1 MRSSFSKEGVNKVS
15 DTVKAVKIKSFRI
28 LMLIFGALSLFATGV
43 FYAWSILKAPFAFE
57 GAELALNFTISLC
70 AFGFGGLFSGV
81 LAKKIPLKVR
91 LIVGTLLAGV
101 GFSLA
106 TFVTDNVLLLYLSY
120 GLLSGFGIGIL
131 YNSVISSVNSWFP
144 DKKGLSSGVLMMSF
158 GISTLIIGNIASKLF
173 SADGFGWKN
182 TYYLIAAFIA
192 VTTLIFT
199 AIARMPSES
208 DNLPAPSK
216 KTSSG
221 TSEDLS
227 ATLMLRRF
235 TFWKLFVFFTLFTAV
250 GSTIIGFAKDFTL
263 TLGAKESLAVTVVGI
278 VSVCNGLGRL
288 LAGLIFDRL
297 GLKFAQFSTSVIV
310 IIATTVS
317 LIGILSSSL
326 VVGVI
331 GICLC
336 GISYGFSPTVSA
348 AFIASFYG
356 MKHYPTNLGII
367 NLVLI
372 PASFMSTIAGSI
384 GDYSI
389 IFAVLLA
396 CSVVGLLI
404 NITIKKP

>member
-1 MRSSFSKEGVNKVS
+1 MSDNAKTVNV
-15 DTVKAVKIKSFRI
+15 KSFRI

-70 AFGFGGLFSGV
+70 AFGLGGLFSGV
-81 LAKKIPLKVR
+81 LAKKISLRVR
-91 LIVGTLLAGV
+91 LVMGTLLAGV

-120 GLLSGFGIGIL
+120 GLLSGFGIGII
-131 YNSVISSVNSWFP
+131 YNAVISSVNSWFP

-173 SADGFGWKN
+173 NIGSFGWKN
-182 TYYLIAAFIA
+182 TYYLIAAFIV

-199 AIARMPSES
+199 IIARMPSAS
-208 DNLPAPSK
+208 DDLPAPSK

-221 TSEDLS
+221 SSEDFS
-227 ATLMLRRF
+227 ATSMLKRF

-250 GSTIIGFAKDFTL
+250 GSTIIGFAKDFTM
-263 TLGAKESLAVTVVGI
+263 TLGAKESIAVTIVGI

-310 IIATTVS
+310 IIATSVS
-317 LIGILSSSL
+317 LVGILTSSL
-326 VVGVI
+326 VVGII

-356 MKHYPTNLGII
+356 MKYYPTNLSII

-384 GDYSI
+384 GDYTV

-404 NITIKKP
+404 NITVKKP

>member
-1 MRSSFSKEGVNKVS
+1 MS
-15 DTVKAVKIKSFRI
+15 DTVKTVNVKSFRI

-70 AFGFGGLFSGV
+70 AFGLGGLFSGV
-81 LAKKIPLKVR
+81 LAKKISLRVR
-91 LIVGTLLAGV
+91 LVMGTLLAGV

-120 GLLSGFGIGIL
+120 GLLSGFGIGII
-131 YNSVISSVNSWFP
+131 YNAVISSVNSWFP

-173 SADGFGWKN
+173 NIGSFGWKN
-182 TYYLIAAFIA
+182 TYYLIAAFI
-192 VTTLIFT
+192 VITTLIFT
-199 AIARMPSES
+199 VIARMPSAS
-208 DNLPAPSK
+208 DDLPAPSK

-221 TSEDLS
+221 SSEDFS
-227 ATLMLRRF
+227 ATSMLKRF

-250 GSTIIGFAKDFTL
+250 GSTIIGFAKDFTM
-263 TLGAKESLAVTVVGI
+263 TLGAKESIAVTIVGI

-288 LAGLIFDRL
+288 LAGVIFDKL

-310 IIATTVS
+310 IIATSVS
-317 LIGILSSSL
+317 LVGILTSSL
-326 VVGVI
+326 VVGII

-356 MKHYPTNLGII
+356 MKYYPTNLSII

-384 GDYSI
+384 GDYTV

>member
-1 MRSSFSKEGVNKVS
+1 MS
-15 DTVKAVKIKSFRI
+15 DTVKTTNVKSFRI
-28 LMLIFGALSLFATGV
+28 LMLILGALSLFATGV
-43 FYAWSILKAPFAFE
+43 FYAWSILKAPFSFE
-57 GAELALNFTISLC
+57 GAELALNFTILLC

-81 LAKKIPLKVR
+81 LAKKISLKVR

-101 GFSLA
+101 GFFLSTL
-106 TFVTDNVLLLYLSY
+106 VTDNVLLLYLSY

-131 YNSVISSVNSWFP
+131 YNAVISSVNSWFP

-158 GISTLIIGNIASKLF
+158 GISTLIIGNVASKLF
-173 SADGFGWKN
+173 NAEGFGWKN
-182 TYYLIAAFIA
+182 TYYLIAAFIV

-199 AIARMPSES
+199 VIARMPSAD
-208 DNLPAPSK
+208 DNLPAPGK
-216 KTSSG
+216 KSSTG
-221 TSEDLS
+221 TSEDFS
-227 ATLMLRRF
+227 ATSMLRRL

-250 GSTIIGFAKDFTL
+250 GSTIIGFAKDFTI
-263 TLGAKESLAVTVVGI
+263 TLGAKESLAVTIVGI

-288 LAGLIFDRL
+288 LAGLIFDKL

-310 IIATTVS
+310 IIATSVS
-317 LIGILSSSL
+317 LIGIFTSSL
-326 VVGVI
+326 VVGII

-356 MKHYPTNLGII
+356 MKYYPTNLSII

-384 GDYSI
+384 GNYSV

-396 CSVVGLLI
+396 CSVVGLII
-404 NITIKKP
+404 NLTIKKP